1 MVAKERE
8 APFLSKTKYLT
19 GLQCPKLL
27 WMHYRA
33 QDQFPPVD
41 PQTQALFDQG
51 HRVTRLFQTL
61 FPGGI
66 EIQGSDD
73 FDRVIG
79 ETRSA
84 LSLNK
89 SLFEA
94 GFRYKN
100 TYARADVLAPG
111 RDGRW
116 DLYEVKSSTKVEDV
130 HYQDVAFQKYC
141 YEGAGIRIGK
151 TYLVHVNNQY
161 VRNGALD
168 PKALFVREDV
178 TDEVAEWVDRVEP
191 EVDRMM
197 GVLKQAE
204 CPEVK
209 IGLQCDEPYECPLK
223 SLCWEFLPKESVFVL
238 NRIRRKEAF
247 RLIEEGILDVR
258 HVAEGYPLTESQRIQ
273 RECHVGNRVHVDPSA
288 IRSFLDQLRFPVHF
302 LDFETVGSALPFY
315 DSSRPYQQVPFQFSL
330 HILPGWDRAASHY
343 AFLADGVEDPRPE
356 LLSRLKSLLG
366 KAGTVLS
373 YNMSFELGRL
383 KESVEAHPEYEKW
396 LREIEERFLDLI
408 VPFRQFDYYD
418 PKQLGRTSIK
428 NVFPAL
434 TGGTYEGLGIADG
447 SIAGLE
453 YARVTFFGG
462 ASPEERDRV
471 RKDLETYCAL
481 DTQAMIDIL
490 KVLRHRTLEGSDG

>member
-1 MVAKERE
+1 
-8 APFLSKTKYLT
+8 
-19 GLQCPKLL
+19 
-27 WMHYRA
+27 MHYHG
-33 QDQFPPVD
+33 QDEFPPTD

-61 FPGGI
+61 FPEGI

-73 FDRVIG
+73 FDKVIR

-84 LSLNK
+84 LSLK
-89 SLFEA
+89 KPLFEA

-111 RDGRW
+111 KGGRW

-161 VRNGALD
+161 VRDGALD
-168 PKALFVREDV
+168 PEALFVREDV
-178 TDEVAEWVDRVEP
+178 TDEVAEHVDRVEP

-197 GVLKQAE
+197 AVLKQAE
-204 CPEVK
+204 CPAVK
-209 IGLQCDEPYECPLK
+209 IGLHCDEPYECSLK
-223 SLCWEFLPKESVFVL
+223 DLCWGFLPAESVFIL
-238 NRIRRKEAF
+238 NRIYRKKAF
-247 RLIEEGILDVR
+247 ELIDQGILDVR
-258 HVAEGYPLTESQRIQ
+258 SVADGYPLTESQRIQ
-273 RECHVGNRVHVDPSA
+273 RECHAGNRIHMDPQA
-288 IRSFLDQLRFPVHF
+288 IRSFLKQLEFPIHF

-330 HILPGWDRAASHY
+330 HILPGWDQAASHH
-343 AFLADGVEDPRPE
+343 AFLAGGAEDPRPE
-356 LLSRLKSLLG
+356 LLSRLKPLLG
-366 KAGTVLS
+366 MAGTVLS

-383 KESVEAHPEYEKW
+383 KESVEAHPEYGKW
-396 LREIEERFLDLI
+396 FQGIQGRFLDLI
-408 VPFRQFDYYD
+408 VPFRQFDYYN
-418 PKQLGRTSIK
+418 PKQMGRTSIK

-434 TGGTYEGLGIADG
+434 TGGSYDGLGIADG
-447 SIAGLE
+447 GMASLE
-453 YARVTFFGG
+453 YARVTFFDGV
-462 ASPEERDRV
+462 SPKERGRV
-471 RKDLETYCAL
+471 RQDLETYCAL

-490 KVLRHRTLEGSDG
+490 NVLRSAADA